1 MTQFELLEFASA
13 ARPVPVLQADR
24 DEFCRALM
32 LQGYSPRRALDLA
45 QSLDDNDG
53 ALQMLARHRVNAT
66 PPSRYHWHGEK
77 GDA

>member
-13 ARPVPVLQADR
+13 TRPVPVLQVDR

-45 QSLDDNDG
+45 QSLEDTDG
-53 ALQMLARHRVNAT
+53 ALQMLARHRVNFCGPAAAD
-66 PPSRYHWHGEK
+66 PDMGQ
-77 GDA
+77 A